1 MKIFIAGENKPHSY
15 ETFCAE
21 EFRRAGC
28 EVLHWSNR
36 TLTPLSPLKRLP
48 GELRRLGGEVY
59 NMERSLS
66 FIHAMKAFQP
76 DLLFMPKAEN
86 IHSRAVKI
94 ALAETKARLA
104 IWYPDNPFWAPQT
117 TMNVIRNLRVC
128 DIYYSWG
135 KFLME
140 TLRSAGCRRVEYL
153 PFAFYPDF
161 FPTDVEISEAD
172 RKRLLCDICFVGT
185 WDPDREKDLLP
196 LAEFDLGIWGPLWKE
211 KVAPSSPLYSKIR
224 GGGLYGADMV
234 KAYRCAKLVFN
245 QLRFHNGDS
254 HNFRTMEISG
264 IGAAQLVRWTSEQSD
279 GLFKNGVH
287 LICFRDNQN
296 LIDQVRELRER
307 GFPDTQGMGQRA
319 HEHVL
324 KNHLLK
330 YRIEKILKSTQAL

>member
-1 MKIFIAGENKPHSY
+1 MRIFVAGEANAHSY
-15 ETFCAE
+15 EMFCAE

-36 TLTPLSPLKRLP
+36 AKTPLSPLRRLP
-48 GELRRLGGEVY
+48 GELRRLGDEVY
-59 NMERSLS
+59 NVERSLS
-66 FIHAMKAFQP
+66 FVRAMKQFQP

-86 IHSRAVKI
+86 IHSCAVKM

-104 IWYPDNPFWAPQT
+104 IWYPDNPFWANQT

-161 FPTDVEISEAD
+161 FPADVEITEED
-172 RKRLLCDICFVGT
+172 RKRFSCDICFVGT
-185 WDPDREKDLLP
+185 WDPDREKDLMP

-211 KVAPSSPLYSKIR
+211 NVSASSPLYSKIR

-254 HNFRTMEISG
+254 HNVRAMEIPG
-264 IGAAQLVRWTSEQSD
+264 IGAVQLVRRTSELSN
-279 GLFKNGVH
+279 GLFKEGEH
-287 LICFRDNQN
+287 LICYDNEKELQA
-296 LIDQVRELRER
+296 LLPGLLAKADSLRCMKDAAVKQVQKR
-307 GFPDTQGMGQRA
+307 
-319 HEHVL
+319 
-324 KNHLLK
+324 HLLK
-330 YRIEKILKSTQAL
+330 YRIEQVLNDMQK